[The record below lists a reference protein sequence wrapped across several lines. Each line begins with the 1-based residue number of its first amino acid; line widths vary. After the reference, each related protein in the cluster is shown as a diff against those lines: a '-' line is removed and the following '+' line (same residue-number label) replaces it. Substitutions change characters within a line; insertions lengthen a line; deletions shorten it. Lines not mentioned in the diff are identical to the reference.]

1 MKEIH
6 SIHIISIQHHHRM
19 DPSQVGVIFI
29 YFLCSSHVWWVNFSF
44 ASGFL
49 DLVMNFISDREARW
63 RERERDREIWS
74 VVEEV
79 NRWQRWISSLHANDT
94 QAQAQKDMWSVFCTH
109 AHASQHIN
117 ENMKHMNESSQNE
130 NKPRT
135 HTHTH
140 SHTLMMANNFSTK
153 KHENR
158 FRLIEGVAIA
168 TISCWAVPYQL
179 RITDAFHQPIFYFT
193 FALWLDGF
201 EMLCVKGTS
210 DE

>member
-1 MKEIH
+1 MFDE
-6 SIHIISIQHHHRM
+6 SIFPLPPVFLIWLWISSPTERR
-19 DPSQVGVIFI
+19 G
-29 YFLCSSHVWWVNFSF
+29 
-44 ASGFL
+44 G
-49 DLVMNFISDREARW
+49 E
-63 RERERDREIWS
+63 REREAEKSGVWLKRSTVGKGESRLCMRTTHRHRHKRIC
-74 VVEEV
+74 EV
-79 NRWQRWISSLHANDT
+79 YFVHTHTLRSTSMRTWNTWT
-94 QAQAQKDMWSVFCTH
+94 Q
-109 AHASQHIN
+109 
-117 ENMKHMNESSQNE
+117 SSQNE